1 MLGFNIHEHPQF
13 TQRSMTCHPC
23 VPCRHLIEP
32 MLGVVRVV
40 IVAESFL
47 PRVNGV
53 SGSVL
58 RAARH
63 LLSQGHDVDVI
74 APHPAPSSTP
84 EGIRVHAVRSFTI
97 PGMGIDVGYALC
109 STLRELLH
117 RLSPDVVHL
126 ASPLILGYQAL
137 RAASGLGI
145 RSVAVFQT
153 DISGFARHYRL
164 AGLGNVSDA
173 VLKRIHTEADL
184 TLVPSTAS
192 QPISMVSG
200 WNGSRCGGAE

>member
-1 MLGFNIHEHPQF
+1 
-13 TQRSMTCHPC
+13 MTCHPC
-23 VPCRHLIEP
+23 VSWPHLSGR
-32 MLGVVRVV
+32 MLEYVRVV

-63 LLSQGHDVDVI
+63 LVGQGHDVNVI
-74 APHPAPSSTP
+74 APHPAPSSTL
-84 EGIRVHAVRSFTI
+84 EGVRVHTVKSFAI
-97 PGMGIDVGYALC
+97 PGMGIDVGYALS

-145 RSVAVFQT
+145 RTVAVFQT

-164 AGLGNVSDA
+164 AGLGSVSDA
-173 VLKRIHTEADL
+173 
-184 TLVPSTAS
+184 
-192 QPISMVSG
+192 
-200 WNGSRCGGAE
+200 